1 LKRKERISVNRKAN
15 LYSFIFDPMNFS
27 LAKYDAKVLM
37 AFGETF
43 TEEKG
48 EFLNWLLK
56 NGYPELAALSSAIK
70 GSEEA
75 VKWLLMNRYRH
86 FAALDAAIDKQQP
99 AYRWLLANG
108 HDFLAV
114 FSDAVNQNPVAMQWF
129 KKHDLGVFLLL
140 AKKIHD
146 FRENQT
152 YDYHKM
158 HF

>member
-1 LKRKERISVNRKAN
+1 
-15 LYSFIFDPMNFS
+15 MNFS
-27 LAKYDAKVLM
+27 LAKYDTKVLM
-37 AFGETF
+37 AFSETF
-43 TEEKG
+43 SEEDG
-48 EFLNWLLK
+48 AFLKWLLT

-70 GSEEA
+70 GSDEA
-75 VKWLLMNRYRH
+75 VKWLLMNNYRH
-86 FAALDAAIDKQQP
+86 YAALDAAIDKQLP

-114 FSDAVNQNPVAMQWF
+114 FSDTVNQNPVAMQWF
-129 KKHDLGVFLLL
+129 KKHDLGIFLLL